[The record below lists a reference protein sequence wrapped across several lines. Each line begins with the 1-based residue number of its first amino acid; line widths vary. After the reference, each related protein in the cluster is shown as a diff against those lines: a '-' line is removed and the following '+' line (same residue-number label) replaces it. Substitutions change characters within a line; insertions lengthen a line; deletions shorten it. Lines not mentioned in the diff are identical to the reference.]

1 MRSPYKI
8 EILVTYSC
16 LGVIYKYAGNMIM
29 RQEGRQSI
37 EITFRQP
44 LPFLDHSFTLSAI
57 RNDGLDARGINLM
70 KFDGGTDA
78 DADGDGGVA

>member
-1 MRSPYKI
+1 MISQSKI
-8 EILVTYSC
+8 EIVVTYSC

-37 EITFRQP
+37 EITFR
-44 LPFLDHSFTLSAI
+44 LFLDHSFTLSAI

-70 KFDGGTDA
+70 KFDGRTDG